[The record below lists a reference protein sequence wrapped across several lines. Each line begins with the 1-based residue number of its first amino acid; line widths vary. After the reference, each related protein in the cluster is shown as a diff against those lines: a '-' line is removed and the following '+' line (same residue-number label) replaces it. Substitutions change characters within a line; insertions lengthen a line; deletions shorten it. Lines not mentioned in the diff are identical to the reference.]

1 MGNRRGDQQ
10 LIYVLRKHN
19 VTGFSLYPVGAKYP
33 NLLRA
38 LAEGGHEIGSHSDVH
53 KPMVYL
59 DPKTGKQ
66 VPFQYNKEEYL
77 QELKTS
83 YRKLL
88 SVIGDV
94 SVNGKSSL
102 TRLFR
107 PPQLAINKIGMDA
120 VFEAGFEFIVAGSY
134 STEDYAAKDVT
145 GLVNKLLTGIY
156 NNNGEVEKGSVLVMH
171 MSDTSPYTAVALDV
185 LLTAN
190 AAKADS
196 DPTKFKVGRLTDY
209 LSEGYS
215 QKDRKKS
222 IELNK

>member
-1 MGNRRGDQQ
+1 M
-10 LIYVLRKHN
+10 YV
-19 VTGFSLYPVGAKYP
+19 F
-33 NLLRA
+33 
-38 LAEGGHEIGSHSDVH
+38 
-53 KPMVYL
+53 L
-59 DPKTGKQ
+59 DP
-66 VPFQYNKEEYL
+66 
-77 QELKTS
+77 
-83 YRKLL
+83 
-88 SVIGDV
+88 IV
-94 SVNGKSSL
+94 S
-102 TRLFR
+102 TA
-107 PPQLAINKIGMDA
+107 QLAINKIGMDA